1 MPFFSDGLSDYFG
14 INNGQGASTFSGFG
28 GQAGPCV
35 DDDATAIAAVKAG
48 LNVDISGC
56 SDIKAL
62 MGYCSMSLGAM
73 TAAEVCPC
81 SCGPGSAAA
90 NDSLPFNGEAFVGF
104 DGAYLEAEDMDGESW
119 NDPFTMTWATVSGS
133 CAGTLVFSGKFAMGN
148 YRNIDS
154 SDFVDVQV
162 SVDGAAAATVLELR
176 GNGDGSNNAFA
187 VDSDGDGVG
196 DGEQLSTHARTL
208 SAYIPGTMSTSVVL
222 SITFAVN
229 GVNEEI
235 AMDDLK
241 ITCGPTVM
249 HSPPPPRSPPMLAS
263 GDYQV
268 WVTRD
273 EGATATLISGG
284 INDPSSTAGVTAG
297 SDCYDPTLNSD
308 GSLVAFRCKKKLHP
322 SGYQPGS
329 TADDEGWLY
338 DQAANKL
345 TLFAEMNVDDE
356 SACAGS
362 SASKADL
369 LADLS
374 AQYAVGASNHTNKHR
389 HAACGLCLTLPVPP
403 SLLRSWGDDPVYTDA
418 MPTSVTTSSCPFF
431 AAVGI
436 LPGVNTIGVG
446 ADNPSMDGAGRF
458 ITYT

>member
-1 MPFFSDGLSDYFG
+1 
-14 INNGQGASTFSGFG
+14 
-28 GQAGPCV
+28 
-35 DDDATAIAAVKAG
+35 
-48 LNVDISGC
+48 
-56 SDIKAL
+56 
-62 MGYCSMSLGAM
+62 
-73 TAAEVCPC
+73 
-81 SCGPGSAAA
+81 
-90 NDSLPFNGEAFVGF
+90 
-104 DGAYLEAEDMDGESW
+104 MDGESW

-154 SDFVDVQV
+154 SDFVNVQV

-369 LADLS
+369 LANLS
-374 AQYAVGASNHTNKHR
+374 AQYAVGCRTTNKHR

>member
-1 MPFFSDGLSDYFG
+1 
-14 INNGQGASTFSGFG
+14 
-28 GQAGPCV
+28 
-35 DDDATAIAAVKAG
+35 
-48 LNVDISGC
+48 
-56 SDIKAL
+56 
-62 MGYCSMSLGAM
+62 
-73 TAAEVCPC
+73 
-81 SCGPGSAAA
+81 
-90 NDSLPFNGEAFVGF
+90 
-104 DGAYLEAEDMDGESW
+104 
-119 NDPFTMTWATVSGS
+119 
-133 CAGTLVFSGKFAMGN
+133 
-148 YRNIDS
+148 
-154 SDFVDVQV
+154 
-162 SVDGAAAATVLELR
+162 
-176 GNGDGSNNAFA
+176 
-187 VDSDGDGVG
+187 
-196 DGEQLSTHARTL
+196 
-208 SAYIPGTMSTSVVL
+208 
-222 SITFAVN
+222 
-229 GVNEEI
+229 
-235 AMDDLK
+235 MDDLK

-249 HSPPPPRSPPMLAS
+249 HSPPPPRSPPMLKS

-338 DQAANKL
+338 DHAANKL

>member
-81 SCGPGSAAA
+81 SCGPGSAARAA
-90 NDSLPFNGEAFVGF
+90 NDNLPFNGEAFVGF

-249 HSPPPPRSPPMLAS
+249 LSPPPPPLGGSPPMLAS

-273 EGATATLISGG
+273 DGATAELISGG

-338 DQAANKL
+338 DHAANKL

-374 AQYAVGASNHTNKHR
+374 AQYAVRGVEPRTNTGMRLAAS
-389 HAACGLCLTLPVPP
+389 A
-403 SLLRSWGDDPVYTDA
+403 
-418 MPTSVTTSSCPFF
+418 
-431 AAVGI
+431 
-436 LPGVNTIGVG
+436 
-446 ADNPSMDGAGRF
+446 
-458 ITYT
+458 

>member
-28 GQAGPCV
+28 GQ
-35 DDDATAIAAVKAG
+35 
-48 LNVDISGC
+48 
-56 SDIKAL
+56 
-62 MGYCSMSLGAM
+62 GA
-73 TAAEVCPC
+73 
-81 SCGPGSAAA
+81 AAA
-90 NDSLPFNGEAFVGF
+90 NDNLPFNGEAFVGF
-104 DGAYLEAEDMDGESW
+104 DGAYLEAEDIDGEDW

-154 SDFVDVQV
+154 SDFVNVQV

-241 ITCGPTVM
+241 IMCGPAM
-249 HSPPPPRSPPMLAS
+249 IDSPPPPPSPPMLPPPPPSPPMLPPPPPTPPMLAS

-273 EGATATLISGG
+273 DGATATLISGG

-369 LADLS
+369 LASLS
-374 AQYAVGASNHTNKHR
+374 AQYAVGASNNEQTP
-389 HAACGLCLTLPVPP
+389 ACGLRPVPDTACASFP
-403 SLLRSWGDDPVYTDA
+403 ASQLGRRPCVHRCDA
-418 MPTSVTTSSCPFF
+418 
-431 AAVGI
+431 
-436 LPGVNTIGVG
+436 
-446 ADNPSMDGAGRF
+446 
-458 ITYT
+458 Y

>member
-28 GQAGPCV
+28 GQ
-35 DDDATAIAAVKAG
+35 
-48 LNVDISGC
+48 
-56 SDIKAL
+56 
-62 MGYCSMSLGAM
+62 GA
-73 TAAEVCPC
+73 
-81 SCGPGSAAA
+81 AAA
-90 NDSLPFNGEAFVGF
+90 NDNLPFNGEAFAGF
-104 DGAYLEAEDMDGESW
+104 DGAYLEAEDMDGEDW
-119 NDPFTMTWATVSGS
+119 NDPFTMTWATVNGS

-176 GNGDGSNNAFA
+176 GNGDGSNEAFA

-369 LADLS
+369 LANLS
-374 AQYAVGASNHTNKHR
+374 AQYAVGASNNEQTP
-389 HAACGLCLTLPVPP
+389 ACGLRPVPDTACASFP
-403 SLLRSWGDDPVYTDA
+403 ASQLGRRPCVHRCDA
-418 MPTSVTTSSCPFF
+418 
-431 AAVGI
+431 
-436 LPGVNTIGVG
+436 
-446 ADNPSMDGAGRF
+446 
-458 ITYT
+458 Y

>member
-28 GQAGPCV
+28 GQ
-35 DDDATAIAAVKAG
+35 
-48 LNVDISGC
+48 
-56 SDIKAL
+56 
-62 MGYCSMSLGAM
+62 GA
-73 TAAEVCPC
+73 
-81 SCGPGSAAA
+81 AAA
-90 NDSLPFNGEAFVGF
+90 NDNLPFNGEAFAGF
-104 DGAYLEAEDMDGESW
+104 DGAYLEAEDMDGEDW

-154 SDFVDVQV
+154 SDFVNVQV

-229 GVNEEI
+229 GLNEEI

-249 HSPPPPRSPPMLAS
+249 HSPPPPPLGGSLPMLAS

-374 AQYAVGASNHTNKHR
+374 A
-389 HAACGLCLTLPVPP
+389 
-403 SLLRSWGDDPVYTDA
+403 
-418 MPTSVTTSSCPFF
+418 
-431 AAVGI
+431 
-436 LPGVNTIGVG
+436 
-446 ADNPSMDGAGRF
+446 
-458 ITYT
+458 